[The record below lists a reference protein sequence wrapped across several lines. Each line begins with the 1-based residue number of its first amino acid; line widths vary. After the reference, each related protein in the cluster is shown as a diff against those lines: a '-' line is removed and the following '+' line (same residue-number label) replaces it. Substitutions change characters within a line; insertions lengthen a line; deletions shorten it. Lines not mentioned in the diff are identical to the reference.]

1 MGLQQQVAAVV
12 EVRVHP
18 VERAVVREHLVH
30 VAEAGQ
36 VGREHVRDLGECGH
50 DLAERVRREH
60 LQTVDVGVP
69 MADLRRGPGP

>member
-18 VERAVVREHLVH
+18 
-30 VAEAGQ
+30 

-60 LQTVDVGVP
+60 FQTVELGVP